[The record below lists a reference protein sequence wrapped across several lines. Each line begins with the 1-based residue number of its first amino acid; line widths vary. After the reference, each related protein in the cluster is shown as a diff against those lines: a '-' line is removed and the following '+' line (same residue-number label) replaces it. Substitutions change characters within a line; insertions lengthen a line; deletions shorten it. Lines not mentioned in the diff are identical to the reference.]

1 MRILDVISWLP
12 KKEIDIDELKTIF
25 LKSFECVENT
35 TYEVVYNIPDDVGE
49 DIIAASNELINEG
62 KLIAYIKHEDTVIAL
77 VSYKE

>member
-35 TYEVVYNIPDDVGE
+35 TYEVVYNIHDDVGE

>member
-1 MRILDVISWLP
+1 M
-12 KKEIDIDELKTIF
+12 
-25 LKSFECVENT
+25 KSFECVENT